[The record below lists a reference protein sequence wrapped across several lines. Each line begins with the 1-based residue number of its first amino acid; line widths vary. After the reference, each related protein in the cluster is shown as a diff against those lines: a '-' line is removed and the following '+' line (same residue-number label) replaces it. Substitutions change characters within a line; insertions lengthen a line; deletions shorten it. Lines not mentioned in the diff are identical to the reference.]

1 MLLRHPTLRRAL
13 TRPAATLA
21 AITVATACL
30 VGGLA
35 APASATGS
43 TGTVSSTSPAKVTK
57 VAGQGVTFTF
67 TFTSG
72 GKALAGK
79 PVTLYTR
86 PTTSSTWTKVAT
98 HTLNSYGKTAMAFT
112 VARSTYAL
120 AKFMGDAKYAG
131 TSTFGTVT
139 VSALG
144 QQAVTEA
151 ARHKGAP
158 YQYGAVGPTRF
169 DCSGFT
175 RYVWG
180 RLGKSLP
187 HNSAQQYGVVR
198 HVAKSDR
205 RVGDLIFIYEGGGI
219 HHVGIYA
226 GNGYMWHAPK
236 TGDVV
241 KKAPIWTQAY
251 YVGRVA

>member
-21 AITVATACL
+21 ALTVATAYL

-43 TGTVSSTSPAKVTK
+43 TGSISATAPAKTSVP
-57 VAGQGVTFTF
+57 AGKGVTFTY
-67 TFTSG
+67 TFRAG
-72 GKALAGK
+72 GHALANK
-79 PVTLYTR
+79 PIELYSR
-86 PTTSSTWTKVAT
+86 ATTTSTWTHLGRHVT
-98 HTLNSYGKTAMAFT
+98 DSNGKTQLFFKVT
-112 VARSTYAL
+112 RPTYAL
-120 AKFMGDAKYAG
+120 AKFMGDATYAG

-139 VSALG
+139 LTTVG

-151 ARHKGAP
+151 SRHKGAP
-158 YQYGAVGPTRF
+158 YQYGAEGPTRF

-175 RYVWG
+175 RYVWS

-187 HNSAQQYGVVR
+187 HNSGQQYSIVR
-198 HVAKSDR
+198 HVAKADKK
-205 RVGDLIFIYEGGGI
+205 VGDLIFTYDGGSI

-226 GNGYMWHAPK
+226 GNGQWWHSPK

-241 KKAPIWTQAY
+241 KLATIYTQSY